1 MRKQLNIQIITKH
14 SHEFIKLMTLLA
26 LRRSFTTLRRHAFS
40 IASYN
45 QNDFLNSVDITC
57 EIEYSLN

>member
-1 MRKQLNIQIITKH
+1 
-14 SHEFIKLMTLLA
+14 MTLLT